1 LTDLKNR
8 VVLPKL
14 RADSQGKRRFLL
26 VAVLLV
32 PVFAYAQNSNA
43 AADGVKE
50 SLYTFSFSPSFGFK
64 YGSSEEIVYE
74 SSKSDVVI
82 SKLIWEISPL
92 FYFGGAFD
100 FHLREPMRRRG
111 FFANATVQAG
121 IPAQT
126 GDMTDSDWLTPDN
139 GLSHF
144 SSHTNFTDRAWFVDI
159 KAGMSLPVRNI
170 IRLQFFA
177 AISYMGLKWTARDGY
192 TQYADQI
199 GNTGTYRPWNP
210 SLQKNE
216 LHGDVISY
224 EQNWLIFSPG
234 ISAHIPFLKYF
245 ETGLYLQI
253 APLIYCSDLDKHY
266 LRNLN
271 FAESMWGGFMLEP
284 ECEIV
289 FSPYDWLGLSLHFS
303 YRFIGGEVRGSTVV
317 TDTSTDISTK
327 YKNTGGAAYAAL
339 DAGFSV
345 ILRR

>member
-8 VVLPKL
+8 AGLPKL
-14 RADSQGKRRFLL
+14 RADSQSKRRFLL

-32 PVFAYAQNSNA
+32 PVFAYGKS
-43 AADGVKE
+43 GTWTYSVEE
-50 SLYTFSFSPSFGFK
+50 SLYTFSVSPLFGFK
-64 YGSSEEIVYE
+64 YGASEEIVYK

-82 SKLIWEISPL
+82 SKLTWEISPL

-100 FHLREPMRRRG
+100 FHLREPMRQMG

-126 GDMTDSDWLTPDN
+126 GDMTDRDWLASGN
-139 GLSHF
+139 ALSHF
-144 SSHTNFTDRAWFVDI
+144 SRHSNFTDGAWFLDV

-177 AISYMGLKWTARDGY
+177 AISYMGFKWTARDGY
-192 TQYADQI
+192 AQYGDRI
-199 GNTGTYRPWNP
+199 GSTNTYTPWN
-210 SLQKNE
+210 SSIKKTYFS
-216 LHGDVISY
+216 GDVIFY
-224 EQNWLIFSPG
+224 EQNWWIFSPG
-234 ISAHIPFLKYF
+234 ISAHIPFLEYF
-245 ETGLYLQI
+245 EAGLYFQI

-271 FAESMWGGFMLEP
+271 FTESMWGGFMLEP
-284 ECEIV
+284 KCEIV
-289 FSPYDWLGLSLHFS
+289 FSPYDWLGLSLYFS

-317 TDTSTDISTK
+317 TNTSTDISTK

-339 DAGFSV
+339 DAGLSV
-345 ILRR
+345 IFRR